1 MARPSSLCT
10 RPTGAAVGVVLP
22 ELDVGVASL
31 MSVSTASVP
40 QPAEMAR
47 PLWSPDQPD
56 DEPGSVTRPYTITG
70 GRTRPV
76 GDEEIEFETLVWTT
90 SMAASS
96 PPTMSAHWRS
106 VADMCQEVIS
116 VAEVAARLGVPIG
129 VARVLVGDMARAGLV
144 SLQRP
149 RHASDH
155 PDIGLLERVLY
166 GLRQL

>member
-1 MARPSSLCT
+1 MPA
-10 RPTGAAVGVVLP
+10 LP
-22 ELDVGVASL
+22 SL
-31 MSVSTASVP
+31 MSLGDAAFP
-40 QPAEMAR
+40 QARVMAR
-47 PLWSPDQPD
+47 QLWLPDQPE
-56 DEPGSVTRPYTITG
+56 DEPGSVARPYTITR

-76 GDEEIEFETLVWTT
+76 GDEEIEVETLVWTT

-96 PPTMSAHWRS
+96 PPTMSVHWRS

-116 VAEVAARLGVPIG
+116 VAEVGARLGVPIG
-129 VARVLVGDMARAGLV
+129 VARVLVGDMAKAGLV

>member
-1 MARPSSLCT
+1 MN
-10 RPTGAAVGVVLP
+10 TGH
-22 ELDVGVASL
+22 ASL
-31 MSVSTASVP
+31 SQVR
-40 QPAEMAR
+40 EMAR
-47 PLWSPDQPD
+47 PLWLPDQPD
-56 DEPGSVTRPYTITG
+56 GEPGSVARPYTITR

-76 GDEEIEFETLVWTT
+76 GDEEIEVETLVWTT
-90 SMAASS
+90 SMAASL

-106 VADMCQEVIS
+106 VADMCQDVIS
-116 VAEVAARLGVPIG
+116 VAEVGARLGVPIG
-129 VARVLVGDMARAGLV
+129 VARVLVGDMAKAGLV